1 MAILIFVIS
10 YLIIGLL
17 VTLICAKVV
26 DEMFL
31 EFHIVIISVLS
42 WPYVLVT
49 TIYEKLRYK

>member
-17 VTLICAKVV
+17 VTCICAKVV

-31 EFHIVIISVLS
+31 EFPIVIIGVLS